1 MITRT
6 KVLAGAMLGLVLSVG
21 LSPAFAQDR
30 IDKKNPP
37 VAATTTSSPG
47 VDFGDNTSEWANDD
61 ECDDPRFTGTGM
73 AAETW
78 DDNEGHDAADCQAA
92 FEAGTITL
100 IETGTDTT
108 TATTAP
114 AIDFG
119 DDSSVWAKDEEC
131 DDPRFTGTGMAAEL
145 EDVDLGKDATDCRAL
160 YEAGSITFTGEAE
173 TASADVDFG
182 DDTSAW
188 AHDGECDDP
197 RFSGTGMAAELE
209 AADIG
214 KDATDCRALLEDG
227 SIAYVGETQPAD
239 DIDYGD
245 DTSEW
250 ARDEECDD
258 ARFTGSAMA
267 AELDAADIG
276 KDATD
281 CRAGVEAG
289 TLSYAGEQTA
299 IDFGDDSSEW
309 ANDDECDDP
318 RFTGPGMAEEL
329 LDSDIGKDATD
340 CRALFMEGL
349 TFKGDVGAGAGTD
362 TGAATPAIDYGN
374 DSSEWANDEECDDP
388 RFSGEAVAQNPL
400 TENIGRDAT
409 DCRTA
414 VEEGT
419 ATYIGELGAP
429 AVATFDYG
437 SDWSKWA
444 NDGECDDPRF
454 AGPGTAKKLLDE
466 DEYGDA
472 TDCRTLEEAG
482 EVRIIPVYTPEYAAA
497 APYDSKGIAFGDNS
511 SSYAND
517 ELCDDPRFVG
527 PGTAS
532 VLYDADIEHDAADCE
547 AAYKAGTV
555 MLVEEI

>member
-6 KVLAGAMLGLVLSVG
+6 KVLAGAMLGILLSVG
-21 LSPAFAQDR
+21 LSPAFAQDK

-37 VAATTTSSPG
+37 VAATATSSAG
-47 VDFGDNTSEWANDD
+47 IDFGDNTSEWANDD
-61 ECDDPRFTGTGM
+61 ECDDPRFTGSGM
-73 AAETW
+73 ASETW

-100 IETGTDTT
+100 KDAGTDTAAG
-108 TATTAP
+108 TAAP

-119 DDSSVWAKDEEC
+119 DDTSAWANDDEC

-145 EDVDLGKDATDCRAL
+145 EDADIGKDASDCRAL
-160 YEAGSITFTGEAE
+160 YEAGSITFTGDADTD
-173 TASADVDFG
+173 TAAVDFG
-182 DDTSAW
+182 DDTSDW

-214 KDATDCRALLEDG
+214 KDATDCRTLFDAG
-227 SIAYVGETQPAD
+227 SITYVGETQPAA
-239 DIDYGD
+239 DIAYGD

-250 ARDEECDD
+250 ALDEECDD
-258 ARFTGSAMA
+258 ARFTGSIMA
-267 AELDAADIG
+267 AELEGTDIGHDASDCRAGVQAGTLTFVGEQTAIDFGDDTSEWANDGECDDPRFSGPGMADEAVDADIG

-281 CRAGVEAG
+281 CRTLFMEGLTYKGG
-289 TLSYAGEQTA
+289 TSSTSTSATPA
-299 IDFGDDSSEW
+299 IDYGDDSSSW

-318 RFTGPGMAEEL
+318 RFTGESVA
-329 LDSDIGKDATD
+329 
-340 CRALFMEGL
+340 
-349 TFKGDVGAGAGTD
+349 
-362 TGAATPAIDYGN
+362 
-374 DSSEWANDEECDDP
+374 SS
-388 RFSGEAVAQNPL
+388 PL
-400 TENIGRDAT
+400 TENIGKDAT

-414 VEEGT
+414 VEQGT
-419 ATYIGELGAP
+419 ATYIGEEGAP

-437 SDWSKWA
+437 ADWSKWA

-482 EVRIIPVYTPEYAAA
+482 EVRIIPVYTPDYAAG
-497 APYDSKGIAFGDNS
+497 APYDTKGIAFGDNS

-517 ELCDDPRFVG
+517 QLCDDPRFVG
-527 PGTAS
+527 PGTAT
-532 VLYDADIEHDAADCE
+532 VLYDSDIEHDAADCE

>member
-6 KVLAGAMLGLVLSVG
+6 KVLAGAMLGILLSVG
-21 LSPAFAQDR
+21 LSPVFAQDK

-37 VAATTTSSPG
+37 VAATATSSAG
-47 VDFGDNTSEWANDD
+47 IDFGDNTSEWANDD

-73 AAETW
+73 ASETW

-100 IETGTDTT
+100 TDAGTDTAAG
-108 TATTAP
+108 TAAP

-119 DDSSVWAKDEEC
+119 DDTSAWANDEEC

-145 EDVDLGKDATDCRAL
+145 EDADNGKDASDCRAL
-160 YEAGSITFTGEAE
+160 YEAGSITFTGDAD
-173 TASADVDFG
+173 TATAAVDFG
-182 DDTSAW
+182 DDTSDW

-214 KDATDCRALLEDG
+214 KDATDCRTLFDAG
-227 SIAYVGETQPAD
+227 SITYVGETQPAA
-239 DIDYGD
+239 DIAYGD
-245 DTSEW
+245 DTSQW
-250 ARDEECDD
+250 ALDEECDD
-258 ARFTGSAMA
+258 ARFTGSIMA
-267 AELDAADIG
+267 AELDGTDIG
-276 KDATD
+276 HDASD
-281 CRAGVEAG
+281 CRAGVQAG
-289 TLSYAGEQTA
+289 TLTFVGEQTA

-309 ANDDECDDP
+309 ANDGECDDPRFSGPGMADEAVDADLGKDASDCRTLFMEGLTYKGSITGSSTATAATPAIDYGDDSSEWANDNECDDP
-318 RFTGPGMAEEL
+318 RFTGQAVASSPLSEN
-329 LDSDIGKDATD
+329 IGKDATD
-340 CRALFMEGL
+340 CR
-349 TFKGDVGAGAGTD
+349 
-362 TGAATPAIDYGN
+362 
-374 DSSEWANDEECDDP
+374 
-388 RFSGEAVAQNPL
+388 
-400 TENIGRDAT
+400 
-409 DCRTA
+409 TA
-414 VEEGT
+414 VDQGT
-419 ATYIGELGAP
+419 ATYIGEEGAP

-482 EVRIIPVYTPEYAAA
+482 EVRIIPVYTPDYAAG
-497 APYDSKGIAFGDNS
+497 APYDAKGITFGDNS

-517 ELCDDPRFVG
+517 QLCDDPRFVG